1 MTAVCATLVDGL
13 LVCIVM
19 QLRLVLRSLGRMPL
33 FTAMAVLMLAIG
45 IGANTAIFS
54 VIEGVLLKPLPYPR
68 PHELVTLDHAAPGV
82 NLPRAGAAPF
92 QYFTYREDGRAFQD
106 VGLWNTGTVSVTG
119 LAEPEEVATLFATDA
134 ILPMLGVQPMLGR
147 IFSKTDDAPG
157 SPETVVLTSGYWR
170 AKFGADPSAVGRTVM
185 IDSRPR
191 EIIGVLPDSFRFLDR
206 KVSLV
211 VPYRFDRSKV
221 FLGQFSFSA
230 LARLKPGTT
239 IDQASADVTR
249 LIPVSLTRFPPFPG
263 GSVKMFEEARLR
275 PNIRSLKDDLV
286 GDVRTVLW
294 VLMGT
299 IAMVLLI
306 ACANVANLLLVRAE
320 SRQQEL
326 AIRAALGAGWG
337 RIARELLLESVTLG
351 VMGGIAGLGLAFG
364 ALRLLV
370 ALAPGNLPRLDDITL
385 DLPVLVFTLVISVAA
400 GLMFGAIPVFKY
412 AGAQLNSALRGGG
425 RTATASK
432 ERHRARS
439 VLVIA
444 QVALAL
450 VLLVS
455 SGLMIRTFQA
465 LKDVHPGFARAGE
478 VQTLRLS
485 IPDSQVKEGAAVLR
499 MEQAIMDKLAAVPGV
514 TSVALTSTV
523 TMSGDGWHD
532 PLFAQDRTYQESQ
545 IPPLRL
551 FKFVS
556 PGYIKTLGGSLVAGR
571 DFTWVDLYELRPVAM
586 VSENLARELWGE
598 PSAAIGKRVRPYAT
612 GVWREVVGVL
622 SDMRDDG
629 LNQKAPTVAYW
640 PLLMADFTPT
650 PEDRTFVQ
658 RSVSYLIRSSRTG
671 SSGFANELGHAVWS
685 INPNLPL
692 ASVRTLQEIY
702 DASLARTSFTLVML
716 GIAGGMA
723 LLLGVA
729 GIYGVISYSVSQ
741 RAREIGIRIALGA
754 QAQSVTRMFVVHG
767 LTLAGVGVAIG
778 AATAVGVMR
787 LITSL
792 LFAVSPVDPLTYA
805 MVSVTLVAA
814 TVLAS
819 YVPARRATAVDPV
832 QALRSE

>member
-1 MTAVCATLVDGL
+1 
-13 LVCIVM
+13 
-19 QLRLVLRSLGRMPL
+19 MPL
-33 FTAMAVLMLAIG
+33 FTAIAVLMLAIG

-54 VIEGVLLKPLPYPR
+54 VIEAVLLKPLPYPR
-68 PHELVTLDHAAPGV
+68 SHELVTLDHAAPGV
-82 NLPRAGAAPF
+82 NLPSAGAAPF
-92 QYFTYREDGRAFQD
+92 QYFTYREDGRVFQD

-119 LAEPEEVATLFATDA
+119 LAEPEEAPALLVTEG
-134 ILPMLGVQPMLGR
+134 ILTMLGVQPMLGR
-147 IFSKTDDAPG
+147 VFTKTDDTPG
-157 SPETVVLTSGYWR
+157 SPETVVLTWGYWQS
-170 AKFGADPSAVGRTVM
+170 KFGADGSAIGRTLM
-185 IDSRPR
+185 LDSRPR
-191 EIIGVLPDSFRFLDR
+191 EIIGVLPKTFRFLDR
-206 KVSLV
+206 RVSLV

-230 LARLKPGTT
+230 LARLRPGTT
-239 IDQASADVTR
+239 IDQASADVAR
-249 LIPVSLTRFPPFPG
+249 MIPISLTRFPPFPG
-263 GSVKMFEEARLR
+263 ASVKMFEEARLR
-275 PNIRSLKDDLV
+275 PNVRTLKDDLV

-306 ACANVANLLLVRAE
+306 SCANVANLLLVRAE

-326 AIRAALGAGWG
+326 AIRAALGAGSR

-351 VMGGIAGLGLAFG
+351 VLGGIVGLGLAYG

-370 ALAPGNLPRLDDITL
+370 ALAPGNLPRLEDIAL
-385 DLPVLVFTLVISVAA
+385 DIPVLIFTLIMSVTA
-400 GLMFGAIPVFKY
+400 GLVFGAIPVFKY
-412 AGAQLNSALRGGG
+412 AGAQLGGALRGGG

-432 ERHRARS
+432 DRHRARS

-465 LKDVHPGFARAGE
+465 LKDVQPGFARPSE

-485 IPDSQVKEGAAVLR
+485 IPDSQVKEEAAVLR
-499 MEQAIMDKLAAVPGV
+499 MEQAILDKIAAVPGV
-514 TSVALTSTV
+514 ASVAISSTV

-532 PLFAQDRTYQESQ
+532 PLFAEDHTYHESQ

-556 PGYIKTLGGSLVAGR
+556 PGYMKTIGGSLVAGR
-571 DFTWVDLYELRPVAM
+571 DFTWADQHGLRPVAM

-598 PSAAIGKRVRPYAT
+598 PSAAIGKRVRPYAK

-629 LNQKAPTVAYW
+629 VNQKAPTVAYW
-640 PLLMADFTPT
+640 PLLMADFVPT
-650 PEDRTFVQ
+650 PDERNFVA
-658 RSVSYLIRSSRTG
+658 RGVSYLIRSSRTG
-671 SSGFANELGHAVWS
+671 SSGFAGELGHAVWS

-692 ASVRTLQEIY
+692 ARVRTLQEIY

-716 GIAGGMA
+716 AIAGGVA

-767 LTLAGVGVAIG
+767 LTLAGIGVAIG
-778 AATAVGVMR
+778 LIAALGMTR
-787 LITSL
+787 LIASL
-792 LFAVSPVDPLTYA
+792 LFAVSPVDPLTYVV
-805 MVSVTLVAA
+805 VSLTLVAA

-819 YVPARRATAVDPV
+819 YVPARRAMAVDPFH
-832 QALRSE
+832 ALRSE